1 MLKILG
7 SLLVLCCSA
16 GLGMAGA
23 SDLKRHCMELR
34 LLKQAVYMLRG
45 EIKYS
50 RAPLSEAFGILG
62 DRLPSPLAEFFVGLE
77 KELGRRDGRDL
88 SRIWQEEITR
98 SLKKSSLRREE
109 KEKLKRLGQG
119 LGYLDLEMQLSTLEL
134 YLEQLEGDIQ
144 RAEEEIQS
152 KQRLYR
158 SLGVAG
164 GIFLVILL
172 I

>member
-1 MLKILG
+1 M
-7 SLLVLCCSA
+7 S
-16 GLGMAGA
+16 
-23 SDLKRHCMELR
+23 
-34 LLKQAVYMLRG
+34 
-45 EIKYS
+45 
-50 RAPLSEAFGILG
+50 
-62 DRLPSPLAEFFVGLE
+62 
-77 KELGRRDGRDL
+77 
-88 SRIWQEEITR
+88 R

-109 KEKLKRLGQG
+109 KEKLGRLGEG
-119 LGYLDLEMQLSTLEL
+119 LGYLDLEMQLSTMEL